1 MGIRAV
7 ITLSLLGAAA
17 AGTVDYILRK
27 RPRHV
32 RLIAGS
38 TAFLLPFGA
47 YALLSPAGLLGTKP
61 ETTFLFITDTH
72 GPAADN
78 VKLVQAMLRES
89 NVNFVIHGGDIADT
103 EDLWRAWW
111 DTPFSQV
118 IAKWPVYPTR
128 GNHDPEAGYRQRFPN
143 SWPPYKLSFG
153 SVDIF
158 FVPYLSVPAANG
170 STGAAVANWL
180 QRETAFHSA
189 PFKILVTHR
198 PIWRAQGSEGDNLAT
213 LFAASLPRI
222 DLILAGHNHV
232 FQDSSRVIGDRIVR
246 QVIEKSGPKNYTC
259 NSGAAG
265 CVERST
271 GYLRVTVSA
280 DQISVERRQVGL

>member
-7 ITLSLLGAAA
+7 LTLSLVGAAA
-17 AGTVDYILRK
+17 AGAVDYILRK

-32 RLIAGS
+32 RLLAGS

-47 YALLSPAGLLGTKP
+47 YALLSPTGLLSAKS

-78 VKLVQAMLRES
+78 AKLVQAMLQES
-89 NVNFVIHGGDIADT
+89 NVNFVIHGGDIADS
-103 EDLWRAWW
+103 DSLWGPWW

-128 GNHDPEAGYRQRFPN
+128 GNHDPEVGFRQRFPN

-180 QRETAFHSA
+180 QRETAFYSA

-213 LFAASLPRI
+213 LFTDSLPRI

-232 FQDSSRVIGDRIVR
+232 FQDSSRVLGTRTVR
-246 QVIEKSGPKNYTC
+246 QIIEKSGPKNYTC
-259 NSGAAG
+259 NSNATG
-265 CVERST
+265 CLAQST
-271 GYLRVTVSA
+271 GYLRVTVSG
-280 DQISVERRQVGL
+280 DQISVERKTI